1 MMKLLAT
8 YALGAAALIAGAPLY
23 ASTVNISTGGSPA
36 NVPALTGFQTDGN
49 EMVGMAVTAAFTTFT
64 ETLAWAA
71 TGANSG
77 GVSGT
82 GWSISVVGDTFN
94 ANAWSVQFDGG
105 LLLTSLAFDGPSG
118 LTVFD
123 RTEPNQG
130 TPGSA
135 QGRDYSD
142 NLPTSIIANVT
153 YSNAVGVGGATPVGD
168 LWNNLLIDYS
178 ASLGGGVGGAATF
191 SSSCTDCPPPM
202 ISFEFSQDT
211 DTVAV
216 VPIPAAAWLFGSAL
230 VGMSGLAR
238 RKKATKA

>member
-36 NVPALTGFQTDGN
+36 NVPALTGFATDGN
-49 EMVGMAVTAAFTTFT
+49 EMVGMSVTAAFTTFT

-71 TGANSG
+71 TGGDSG

-82 GWSISVVGDTFN
+82 GWSISVVGDTFTD
-94 ANAWSVQFDGG
+94 NAWNVSFAGSLVLQ
-105 LLLTSLAFDGPSG
+105 SLAFDGPSG

-123 RTEPNQG
+123 RTDPNEG

-135 QGRDYSD
+135 RGKDYSD
-142 NLPTSIIANVT
+142 NLPASIIANVT
-153 YSNAVGVGGATPVGD
+153 YSNAVGVGGNQPVGD
-168 LWNNLLIDYS
+168 LWNNLVIDYS
-178 ASLGGGVGGAATF
+178 TAAGGPGIGNLASAKCSNCG
-191 SSSCTDCPPPM
+191 PPE
-202 ISFEFSQDT
+202 FEFKFSQDT
-211 DTVAV
+211 DTVSV

-238 RKKATKA
+238 RKKAKNA